1 MKQLWLKLS
10 TRIDSRTLRERAIL
24 FGLTAGAI
32 IFLVFFLFLNPMY
45 AKHQLLL
52 RDMSGQQ
59 AKLAVVEAEIAQT
72 LLAHSSDPDAADK
85 QRLAQAGQD
94 ANGLRIALTAM
105 QSGMVPPERMTALLE
120 RILKSHSSLRLKS
133 MRTLGESLAAAP
145 AAPAAPAPVPGA
157 AATPAPVVVA
167 SPLAPAEQLLHKHG
181 VELVVEGNYL
191 DMVGYMNALETMQG
205 QLFWGS
211 ADMRVETY
219 PKASLTLVLY
229 TVNLDKKW
237 IKL

>member
-1 MKQLWLKLS
+1 MKQLWRKLS
-10 TRIDSRTLRERAIL
+10 TRIDSRTLRERAIV
-24 FGLTAGAI
+24 FGLTAGAL
-32 IFLVFFLFLNPMY
+32 IFLVFFFFLNPMY

-59 AKLAVVEAEIAQT
+59 AKLAVIDAEIAQT

-85 QRLAQAGQD
+85 RRLEQLGQD
-94 ANGLRIALTAM
+94 ANGMRAALTAM
-105 QSGMVPPERMTALLE
+105 QSGMVQPERMTALLE
-120 RILKSHSSLRLKS
+120 QILKSHTSLRLTS

-145 AAPAAPAPVPGA
+145 KADAPVAGSAAAISAPAAAGAVAAPV
-157 AATPAPVVVA
+157 
-167 SPLAPAEQLLHKHG
+167 EQLLHKHG

-191 DMVGYMNALETMQG
+191 DMLAYLNALEGMQG
-205 QLFWGS
+205 QLFWSS
-211 ADMRVETY
+211 AKMHVDSY
-219 PKASLTLVLY
+219 PKASLTLVVY

>member
-1 MKQLWLKLS
+1 MKQLWRKLS
-10 TRIDSRTLRERAIL
+10 TRIDSRTLRERAIV

-32 IFLVFFLFLNPMY
+32 IFIVFFFFLNPMY

-59 AKLAVVEAEIAQT
+59 AKLAVIDAEIAQT

-85 QRLAQAGQD
+85 RRLEQLGQD
-94 ANGLRIALTAM
+94 AQGVHAALTAM
-105 QSGMVPPERMTALLE
+105 QSGMVQPERMTALLE
-120 RILKSHSSLRLKS
+120 QILKSHSSLRLTS
-133 MRTLGESLAAAP
+133 MRTLGESIAAAP
-145 AAPAAPAPVPGA
+145 NAEAPVAGSAAALSAPAAAGAVAPP
-157 AATPAPVVVA
+157 PV
-167 SPLAPAEQLLHKHG
+167 EQLLHKHG

-191 DMVGYMNALETMQG
+191 DMHAYLNALEGMQG
-205 QLFWGS
+205 QLFWSS
-211 ADMRVETY
+211 AKMQVDSY
-219 PKASLTLVLY
+219 PKASLTLVVY